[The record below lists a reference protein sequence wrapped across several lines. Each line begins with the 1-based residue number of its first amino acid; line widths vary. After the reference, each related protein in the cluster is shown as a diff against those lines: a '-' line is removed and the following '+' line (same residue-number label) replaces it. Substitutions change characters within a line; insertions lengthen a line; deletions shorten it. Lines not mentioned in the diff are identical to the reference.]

1 LGHWAVWTKRAV
13 ELLERVKEERE
24 RGTVSG
30 ELLTLAA
37 QITEANAA
45 IFDAANRFA
54 GCIPGIHEVLRRQ
67 GLLET
72 TLCLDPQEVLSPG
85 QAEEIDRIY
94 RQYPHLTDDD
104 FVRANLAR
112 WLS

>member
-1 LGHWAVWTKRAV
+1 MNH
-13 ELLERVKEERE
+13 
-24 RGTVSG
+24 SG
-30 ELLTLAA
+30 P

-45 IFDAANRFA
+45 ILMRRNRFA
-54 GCIPGIHEVLRRQ
+54 GCIPGIHGAAA

-72 TLCLDPQEVLSPG
+72 TRVCPQEVHSPG

-94 RQYPHLTDDD
+94 LQYPHLTDDD